1 MIIDAMS
8 LLYVYYSLLQVAQHH
23 FNPFEV
29 YTGCW
34 RDMAEP
40 AAPKVLCHV
49 HMPMHPNYAVE
60 PHSPKNVP
68 KRVQDLEKMSKNEKN
83 ETQK

>member
-60 PHSPKNVP
+60 PHSPKKGSKKGTGFGEKKNGP
-68 KRVQDLEKMSKNEKN
+68 KMKK
-83 ETQK
+83 